1 MKLLRMNAGDGG
13 TLGVWLFGNNKYV
26 VKTTFK
32 SKVIERKRFNK
43 LTNAVNYYE
52 KVLEEF

>member
-1 MKLLRMNAGDGG
+1 MKLLRMNVGDGG
-13 TLGVWLFGNNKYV
+13 TLGVWLYENRKYTV
-26 VKTTFK
+26 ITTMK
-32 SKVIERKRFNK
+32 GQVIERKRFNK